1 MYPYVAWQAKRRK
14 GDQERLPTRARKPKQ
29 KEKDWHTEAN
39 LAKKCAKMRSSDVC
53 EEPSHPIVHL
63 GGILGTSWRVF
74 AVSWGTLWGSWGLL
88 WHLLGGL
95 WGVLG
100 AIWVSKCAQNCS
112 PSEPNEY
119 KFASQTHCFFSRVS
133 NAFWNG
139 FLKRF
144 CLTRASA
151 GMPQSCELYR
161 FLLVFNKSPFL
172 RTSRFTRATERENII
187 KKMWKNGRKRTKY

>member
-74 AVSWGTLWGSWGLL
+74 AVSWGTLWGSWGPLGHLL
-88 WHLLGGL
+88 GGLWGLLGASWGIFGTSWATLGGLWEPLGQSLGPLWDSLWNLWRHLGGL

-100 AIWVSKCAQNCS
+100 AICVQKSAINGSQR
-112 PSEPNEY
+112 EPDE
-119 KFASQTHCFFSRVS
+119 
-133 NAFWNG
+133 
-139 FLKRF
+139 
-144 CLTRASA
+144 
-151 GMPQSCELYR
+151 
-161 FLLVFNKSPFL
+161 
-172 RTSRFTRATERENII
+172 
-187 KKMWKNGRKRTKY
+187 